1 MPRLPAELWPHVS
14 WMVGFD
20 EADMVASVH
29 RGLPGPALTMVFPIG
44 APLRTASTWDDW
56 LAGRLQ
62 AQRVVLGGLHTTPAF
77 VENPGR
83 WCGIQLA
90 VHPLGA
96 RRLFGVPA
104 ADLPVGEWDARDLLG
119 AEVDHVYERL
129 QAAGDW
135 GSRYAVVIGYLVRRL
150 ARQRDVAPRAE
161 VAQAWRMLAAERG
174 NASVQAVCDEVGYS
188 RRRLTTLFG
197 AEVGVAPKTA
207 GRLMRFDRTRRRV
220 ADRAIGGHP
229 LELSRLAADAGYADQ
244 AHLAREFREFA
255 GLSPTRWLA
264 AETVV
269 PFVQDV
275 HLAGG
280 AGSPHE

>member
-1 MPRLPAELWPHVS
+1 MPRLPAELRPHVR

-29 RGLPGPALTMVFPIG
+29 RGLPGPDLTMVFPIG
-44 APLRTASTWDDW
+44 APLRTAATWEDW
-56 LAGRLQ
+56 LAGRLHT
-62 AQRVVLGGLHTTPAF
+62 QRVVLGGLHTTPAF

-104 ADLPVGEWDARDLLG
+104 ADLPVGDWDARDLLG
-119 AEVDHVYERL
+119 SEVDDVHERL
-129 QAAGDW
+129 HAS
-135 GSRYAVVIGYLVRRL
+135 GSWEGRYAVVIDFLLRRL

-161 VAQAWRMLAAERG
+161 VAHAWRMLAAERG
-174 NASVQAVCDEVGYS
+174 NAAVQAVCDDVGYS
-188 RRRLTTLFG
+188 RRRLTTLFA

-207 GRLMRFDRTRRRV
+207 GRLMRFDAVRRRV
-220 ADRAIGGHP
+220 AERAIHGRP
-229 LELSRLAADAGYADQ
+229 LALGRLAAEAGYADQ

-269 PFVQDV
+269 PFVQD
-275 HLAGG
+275 AGPTG
-280 AGSPHE
+280 AARSAP